1 MELKG
6 KKALIV
12 GASRGIGEA
21 IALAYAKNGADLV
34 LAGRRLETL
43 EKVADKVRKIGRQ
56 VHCLEWDIR
65 DIDKAPVIM
74 QQAYGAMNG
83 LDIVVNNAGVV
94 DKEGFLQITEENWDA
109 IFDTNVKGVY
119 FSCQSAA
126 KFFITHKQ
134 KGRILNIASE
144 TGTQPSHLPYGVS
157 KWGVLAFSMG
167 MAKHLYKENVLLS
180 TIAPGPIATDMMGWS
195 KGKSMDF
202 PNCFGSLGSP
212 EEVADLAVFL
222 VSDKNKRIIGRPV
235 FVSGGLDW

>member
-56 VHCLEWDIR
+56 VYCLEWDIR
-65 DIDKAPVIM
+65 HIDKAPEIM
-74 QQAYGAMNG
+74 QQAYGAMDG

-94 DKEGFLQITEENWDA
+94 DKEGFLQITEDNWDA

-126 KFFITHKQ
+126 KF
-134 KGRILNIASE
+134 
-144 TGTQPSHLPYGVS
+144 
-157 KWGVLAFSMG
+157 
-167 MAKHLYKENVLLS
+167 
-180 TIAPGPIATDMMGWS
+180 
-195 KGKSMDF
+195 
-202 PNCFGSLGSP
+202 
-212 EEVADLAVFL
+212 
-222 VSDKNKRIIGRPV
+222 
-235 FVSGGLDW
+235 